1 MKLPFQMPALSTGAI
16 KVKIVLLAE
25 GSTVR
30 QLLLRRWGISFL
42 IGEEILFDTFGRED
56 VFLKNIKTQKID
68 LSKIKHVVLSHDH
81 WDHSAGLWKLLANYK
96 NIDVYICPGFSQ
108 ETKDKIASYGVKVIE
123 AKESK
128 GITDG
133 VYSSGE
139 ICGVYKEKKIYEQAL
154 VIKSAEGLAVI
165 CGCSHPGVSY
175 IVRHVKECFH
185 QDVYFVAGGFH
196 LLESKKDDIVKVISE
211 LHDLGVKKVA
221 PLHCTGAQAVKLMLK
236 AFGIG
241 FKQLKEGD
249 IIDL

>member
-1 MKLPFQMPALSTGAI
+1 MPVPSTGAI
-16 KVKIVLLAE
+16 KVKITLLAE

-30 QLLLRRWGISFL
+30 QWLMRRWGISFL
-42 IGEEILFDTFGRED
+42 VGEDILFDVFGNED
-56 VFLKNIKTQKID
+56 VFFQNVKYQKID
-68 LSKIKHVVLSHDH
+68 LSKVRHFVLSHDH

-108 ETKDKIASYGVKVIE
+108 ETKDKIAFYRVKVIE
-123 AKESK
+123 VKEPM

-154 VIKSAEGLAVI
+154 VVKSAEGLAVV
-165 CGCSHPGVSY
+165 CGCSHPGVSR
-175 IVRHVKECFH
+175 IVRHVKERFQ
-185 QDVYFVAGGFH
+185 QDIYFVAGGFH
-196 LLESKKDDIVKVISE
+196 LLESKKEDILKVVSE
-211 LHDLGVKKVA
+211 LRDLGVKKVA
-221 PLHCTGAQAVKLMLK
+221 PLHCTGAQAVKLMRK

-241 FKQLKEGD
+241 FKQPKEGD